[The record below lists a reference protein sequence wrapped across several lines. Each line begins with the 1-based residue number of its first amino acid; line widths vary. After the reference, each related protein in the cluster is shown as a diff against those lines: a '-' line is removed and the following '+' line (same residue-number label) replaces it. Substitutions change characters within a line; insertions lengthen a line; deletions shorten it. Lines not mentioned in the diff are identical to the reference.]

1 MKLFLLIAF
10 SLIAACT
17 TTQPEPTSTSTQAL
31 APETSTPLPPTPSP
45 WLHPSGR
52 AHHQMVYDAE
62 CDQVFLFGGT
72 IGGYMDPANA
82 SSEVWSYEHTSTT
95 WKEMTPWSGPQ
106 PMSAV
111 AAAYDA
117 ESNRVIL
124 FGGGITFR
132 TITLDDAEHY
142 ALEET
147 WAYDC
152 NTDTWTE
159 MAKGPPRRLGHQT
172 VYHTDS
178 DRIIV
183 FGGFGVGGMNDTW
196 AYDFNTDTWAEMKPG
211 TSPPRRFYYSMAY
224 DIESDRVLVWG
235 GRDLPD
241 KRMWAYDFNTD
252 TWEKMGSTEGP
263 LNRNFADMVYDS
275 NADRVILYGGLGKDD
290 TWAYDYNT
298 NTWTEMKPDTNPG
311 KLARHSM
318 AYNPVL
324 DKTILFGGRYYD
336 SDPFIYMD
344 ETWVYDYNTNTWTN
358 VTPNQ

>member
-1 MKLFLLIAF
+1 MKNMVFLLVA
-10 SLIAACT
+10 SLLVTACAT
-17 TTQPEPTSTSTQAL
+17 AQPAPTSTPTQAL
-31 APETSTPLPPTPSP
+31 APQTATPLPWP
-45 WLHPSGR
+45 HPSGR
-52 AHHQMVYDAE
+52 AHHQLVYDAE
-62 CDQVFLFGGT
+62 CDRIYLFGGS
-72 IGGYMDPANA
+72 IGDYMDPANA
-82 SSEVWSYEHTSTT
+82 TNDVWSYEPTT
-95 WKEMTPWSGPQ
+95 NTWSEMTPWSGPQ

-117 ESNRVIL
+117 ESKRVIL
-124 FGGGITFR
+124 FGGGITR
-132 TITLDDAEHY
+132 RPITDADAEHR

-147 WAYDC
+147 WVYDC

-159 MAKGPPRRLGHQT
+159 MAKGPPRRLGHQM

-178 DRIIV
+178 DRIMV
-183 FGGFGVGGMNDTW
+183 FGGHGVGHGMNDIW
-196 AYDFNTDTWAEMKPG
+196 AYDFNMDTWAEMEPG
-211 TSPPRRFYYSMAY
+211 TSPPPRYYHSMAY
-224 DIESDRVLVWG
+224 DIESDKVLVWG
-235 GRDLPD
+235 GADLPD
-241 KRMWAYDFNTD
+241 KNMWAYDFSTD
-252 TWEKMGSTEGP
+252 TWEKMVASGGP
-263 LNRNFADMVYDS
+263 PHRNYAAMVYDS
-275 NADRVILYGGLGKDD
+275 EADRVILYGGLGKDD

-358 VTPNQ
+358 MTPNQ